1 MELDLYSCR
10 CAKCLHKKHSSPS
23 YPEGYSVVSIA
34 EPVSVTSLLLTHRIS
49 FDMTVPVFFLTIIR
63 NILEFRGVRDA
74 LK

>member
-1 MELDLYSCR
+1 M
-10 CAKCLHKKHSSPS
+10 
-23 YPEGYSVVSIA
+23 SIA
-34 EPVSVTSLLLTHRIS
+34 ETVSVTSLLLTHRIS

>member
-1 MELDLYSCR
+1 M
-10 CAKCLHKKHSSPS
+10 
-23 YPEGYSVVSIA
+23 SIA